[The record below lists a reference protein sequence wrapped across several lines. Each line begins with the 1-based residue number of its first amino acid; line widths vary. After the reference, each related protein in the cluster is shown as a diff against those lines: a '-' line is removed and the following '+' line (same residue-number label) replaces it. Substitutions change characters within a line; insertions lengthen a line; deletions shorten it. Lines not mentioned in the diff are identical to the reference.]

1 MVVPVRT
8 GRRLVSVF
16 FLLLC
21 AAAAPVHAQDVTE
34 VRLKGAFLFNFA
46 RFTEWPADVFHRNSP
61 ISACVVGDRAM
72 GDSFSETV
80 KGKLLGGRTITVT
93 FVAATMPLPTCHLLY
108 VSGVADTRVTE
119 IVSTVRDVPVLTV
132 SDADTFTKR
141 GGIIQIFVEGGKMKF
156 RINAKS
162 AKRARLQLD
171 SRLLALAEVVDDAAA
186 VADLPRALTQFLIG
200 ARPLLATTTIDVE
213 PLRTDRA
220 RRVTARDRN

>member
-1 MVVPVRT
+1 MVVPVST
-8 GRRLVSVF
+8 GRRLVSVL

-21 AAAAPVHAQDVTE
+21 AGVAAVHGQDVTE
-34 VRLKGAFLFNFA
+34 VRLKGAFLLNFA
-46 RFTEWPADVFHRNSP
+46 RFTQWPAEVLQGSSP
-61 ISACVVGDRAM
+61 ISACVVGDRVM

-80 KGKLLGGRTITVT
+80 KGKQLGGRSIAVT
-93 FVAATMPLPTCHLLY
+93 FVAATTALPTCHLLY

-132 SDADTFTKR
+132 SDVDTFTKR
-141 GGIIQIFVEGGKMKF
+141 GGIVQIFVEGGKMKF

-171 SRLLALAEVVDDAAA
+171 ARLLALAEIVDDAAA
-186 VADLPRALTQFLIG
+186 VADQPRALTQFLIG
-200 ARPLLATTTIDVE
+200 ARPLLATTTDLE

-220 RRVTARDRN
+220 RRVTAGDRN